1 MTLDTLIISFN
12 HWPATA
18 IAGLELITCLIF
30 TLSLL
35 RFFGVSGLYGYV
47 AVALIA
53 ANIEVLKG
61 AQFAFPAHPIAM
73 GTLLFGTITL
83 VFDIITE
90 YYGKP
95 AALKGVRLGFVA
107 LLFFTVLML
116 LTVGVRPLDPNT
128 LSTDTL
134 FLYENHT
141 HIKALFMPIPGI
153 LAASLIAYM
162 VSQYSDVIIFRL
174 IKYIT
179 HERWLLLRAVIS
191 TSISAFIDTCLF
203 SFLAWKLFNPNPVS
217 WQILFNIYIFG
228 TYPLRLLCSF
238 GLSPFI
244 YLAKPFLPKN
254 HHEYLSQL

>member
-1 MTLDTLIISFN
+1 MTLDTLIALLNS
-12 HWPATA
+12 WPTTL

-30 TLSLL
+30 ILSLL
-35 RFFGVSGLYGYV
+35 RLFGASGLYCYV
-47 AVALIA
+47 AVALVA

-61 AQFAFPAHPIAM
+61 AQFLYPSHPIAM

-107 LLFFTVLML
+107 LLFFMVLMFF
-116 LTVGVRPLDPNT
+116 TVGIHPLDPKA
-128 LSTDTL
+128 LSADTL
-134 FLYENHT
+134 FLYDNHV

-153 LAASLIAYM
+153 LAASLISYM

-174 IKYIT
+174 IKRLT
-179 HERWLLLRAVIS
+179 HERWLLVRAVVS
-191 TSISAFIDTCLF
+191 TSVSAFIDTCLF
-203 SFLAWKLFNPNPVS
+203 SFLAWKLFDPNPVS
-217 WQILFNIYIFG
+217 WQTLLVIYIFG

-254 HHEYLSQL
+254 HHEYLS